1 MNARFVETSASFRPD
16 HQPPVAAV
24 ITAPTG
30 AIANVQAP
38 IRHVHRQRDFGIGY
52 GNSSGYASSKRYTN
66 DWGLTRFRCA

>member
-1 MNARFVETSASFRPD
+1 
-16 HQPPVAAV
+16 V

-52 GNSSGYASSKRYTN
+52 GNSSGYGRDRSYTSN
-66 DWGLTRFRCA
+66 GFAPLFRCA